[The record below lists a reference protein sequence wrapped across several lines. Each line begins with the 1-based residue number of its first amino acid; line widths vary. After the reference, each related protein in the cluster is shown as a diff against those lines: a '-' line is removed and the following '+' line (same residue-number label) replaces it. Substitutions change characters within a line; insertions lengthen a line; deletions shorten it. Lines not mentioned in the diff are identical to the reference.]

1 MAQNNA
7 FDTGDDLNPFAQVDV
22 YNPFET
28 PSFKQKQETA
38 ASSTPASSNTL
49 SSGSRPGSMMS
60 PRAETNPELK
70 FREETEAF
78 YHDETEDDTTTGLNP
93 PSMSGPSTRTT
104 TTVSGTNR
112 VTVQTTDS
120 EEDDVNF
127 WQLKFYRRFFNVDSM
142 DVLKRCGRSLWP
154 FKYDF
159 LEAVKENPDFYGPFW
174 ISTTLIFVM
183 AAAANFA
190 YYLDALIGD
199 KEYQYDFYKLIY
211 GAGVIYGYA
220 YITPVLFWLYVKWI
234 DLNMNLIDI
243 LCIYGYSLFVY
254 SPVALLCIIPN
265 ELAKWIVVG
274 IGCLFSA
281 AFLVVNLWMPLREKL
296 THAIISLIIIT
307 ALHLGLAL
315 TFRLYFFNLSNK

>member
-1 MAQNNA
+1 MAQNNNA

-28 PSFKQKQETA
+28 PSFKEKKES
-38 ASSTPASSNTL
+38 ASSVPPREMNTL

-60 PRAETNPELK
+60 PRSESNPELK

-78 YHDETEDDTTTGLNP
+78 YQDETDEDSTTTGLNP
-93 PSMSGPSTRTT
+93 PSMSGPSTRSSTT
-104 TTVSGTNR
+104 TTGTNR
-112 VTVQTTDS
+112 VTVQQAND
-120 EEDDVNF
+120 EDDVNF
-127 WQLKFYRRFFNVDSM
+127 WQLKFYRRFWNVDSM
-142 DVLKRCGRSLWP
+142 DVLKRCARSLWP

-159 LEAVKENPDFYGPFW
+159 LESVKDNPDFYGPFW

-190 YYLDALIGD
+190 YYLDAVINPD
-199 KEYQYDFYKLIY
+199 KIYQYDFYKLIY

-220 YITPVLFWLYVKWI
+220 FITPVLFWLYVKWI

-265 ELAKWIVVG
+265 DLAKWIVVG
-274 IGCLFSA
+274 IG
-281 AFLVVNLWMPLREKL
+281 
-296 THAIISLIIIT
+296 
-307 ALHLGLAL
+307 
-315 TFRLYFFNLSNK
+315 